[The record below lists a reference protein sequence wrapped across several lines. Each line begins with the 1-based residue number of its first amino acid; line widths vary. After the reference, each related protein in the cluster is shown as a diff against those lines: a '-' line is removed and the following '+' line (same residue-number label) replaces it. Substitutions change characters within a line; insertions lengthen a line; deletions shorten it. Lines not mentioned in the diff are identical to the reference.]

1 MSSPDDS
8 LTDGLGSPSH
18 ASSPVGSEED
28 FCATRESGL
37 GEEGGTGSWLPGQGG
52 GSEEEDEQE
61 EEEIMEEFRCVC
73 VRERKRESVRV
84 CVIERES
91 VCV

>member
-1 MSSPDDS
+1 MSSTDDS

-28 FCATRESGL
+28 LFATRESGL
-37 GEEGGTGSWLPGQGG
+37 GEEGGTSSWLPGRG

-61 EEEIMEEFRCVC
+61 EEEIMEEFR
-73 VRERKRESVRV
+73 
-84 CVIERES
+84 
-91 VCV
+91 